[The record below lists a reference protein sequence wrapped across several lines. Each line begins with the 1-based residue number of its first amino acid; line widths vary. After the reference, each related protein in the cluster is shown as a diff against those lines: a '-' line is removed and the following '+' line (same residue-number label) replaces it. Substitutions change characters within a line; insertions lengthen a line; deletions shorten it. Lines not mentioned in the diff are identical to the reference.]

1 MKNKKLLI
9 IGAGG
14 HGRCCFDIA
23 RSMKVYSEISFLDD
37 NNVGLTVNDCRIVG
51 KIEDMKKL
59 CDVYEYI
66 FIAVGN
72 NFFRKKLIQEVKKI
86 GYKIPVLLSDKAF
99 VSKYANVGEGSVI
112 FPFANVEA
120 NAIIGKGCIIA
131 GNAVINHDAVVE
143 DYCLVYSNTV
153 IRPNTIIGEYS
164 RIGSGCVISFGTKL
178 KRESDIMDG
187 SKIEPND
194 E

>member
-1 MKNKKLLI
+1 MSKLLI
-9 IGAGG
+9 VGAGG
-14 HGRCCFDIA
+14 HGRCCLDIA
-23 RSMKVYSEISFLDD
+23 RSMDRYSEISFLDD
-37 NNVGLTVNDCRIVG
+37 NNVGSYVDDCKIIG
-51 KIEDMKKL
+51 KIEDMNHL
-59 CDVYEYI
+59 TDTYDSI

-72 NFFRKKLIQEVKKI
+72 NSFRHKLLQKAKSI
-86 GYKIPVLLSDKAF
+86 GYDVLILCSNQSY
-99 VSKYANVGEGSVI
+99 VSQYANVGEGSVI
-112 FPFANVEA
+112 FPFANIEA
-120 NAIIGKGCIIA
+120 NAIIGEGCIIA

-153 IRPNTIIGEYS
+153 IRPNTIIGECS

-187 SKIEPND
+187 SLIEPND